1 MKAEIILK
9 LTELLQNKDVNA
21 INAEVNEQ
29 INSYKSLISEEKLKE
44 KPVEEET
51 TELEQT
57 EEQLSLILE
66 NRKMDTRI
74 EELIVTFKDRRK
86 AFKKKKEEEEKVN
99 LISKKAILNE
109 FVELVENEENIGA
122 AFAKRKEIQERW
134 RDIGNVPQ
142 SSFEG
147 IQAEYSRLNDF
158 FNYNINIYK
167 EIQEHDLKRNYSL
180 KNKII
185 FDLKELHN
193 EKSIK
198 TLQKSLNTLITDW
211 DEIGPTFQEK
221 WEELKE
227 NFWGNVNQLRD
238 KIKAFYVVQ
247 SEKLNLNLELKK
259 GLVLKAKEFSQLSLS
274 SIKDWNSETEKVVS
288 LQEEWKKIGPVA
300 REKNKEIWE
309 EFRAEFDLFFGKKND
324 YFKDLKKD
332 SSKNLNLKKDII
344 AKAQEIKLSDDWKN
358 TTIELK
364 KLQEN
369 WKNIGHSGKGEQKYW
384 AQFREACDFFFKNK
398 KEYFANRGT
407 IEADNLAKKK
417 GVIEEI
423 TKVKLPDNSNEAIQK
438 LKEFSTEFLEI
449 GNVPFKEKDVVYSVY
464 KAALDLQYD
473 KLKLDRKQ
481 KTTLTYKSKLD
492 GMVKK
497 GNSITIT
504 KEKDFLK
511 RKLNNLSTEIGQYEN
526 NIGFF
531 GTSKGADKMIAD
543 IQKKIDRN
551 KVEIE
556 TIKQKLKLISDVK

>member
-9 LTELLQNKDVNA
+9 LTELLQKEDFNA

-29 INSYKSLISEEKLKE
+29 IKTYKSLISEEKLKE
-44 KPVEEET
+44 KPVEEES
-51 TELEQT
+51 TEVEQT
-57 EEQLSLILE
+57 EEELALILD
-66 NRKMDTRI
+66 NRKMETRI

-142 SSFEG
+142 TSFEG

-198 TLQKSLNTLITDW
+198 TVQKSLNTLITDW

-247 SEKLNLNLELKK
+247 SEKLTANLELKK
-259 GLVLKAKEFSQLSLS
+259 VLVLKAKVFSQLSLS
-274 SIKDWNSETEKVVS
+274 SIKDWNSETEKVVA

-300 REKNKEIWE
+300 REKNKEIWD

-358 TTIELK
+358 TTVELK

-407 IEADNLAKKK
+407 IEADNLVKKK

-449 GNVPFKEKDVVYSVY
+449 GNVPFKEKDEVYNAY
-464 KAALDLQYD
+464 KAALDAQYD

-497 GNSITIT
+497 GNSSTIT

-531 GTSKGADKMIAD
+531 GISKGADKMIAD

>member
-29 INSYKSLISEEKLKE
+29 INSYKSLISEKKLKE

-449 GNVPFKEKDVVYSVY
+449 GNVPFKEKDLVYNAY

-492 GMVKK
+492 GMIKK

>member
-9 LTELLQNKDVNA
+9 LTELLQNKYVNA

-449 GNVPFKEKDVVYSVY
+449 GNVPFKEKDVVYNAY

>member
-9 LTELLQNKDVNA
+9 LTELLQNKDINA

-300 REKNKEIWE
+300 RERNKEIWE

-449 GNVPFKEKDVVYSVY
+449 GNVPFKEKDVVYNAY

>member
-247 SEKLNLNLELKK
+247 SEKLTANLELKQ

-449 GNVPFKEKDVVYSVY
+449 GNVPFKEKDVVYNAY

>member
-259 GLVLKAKEFSQLSLS
+259 GLVLKAKEFSQLSL
-274 SIKDWNSETEKVVS
+274 
-288 LQEEWKKIGPVA
+288 
-300 REKNKEIWE
+300 
-309 EFRAEFDLFFGKKND
+309 
-324 YFKDLKKD
+324 
-332 SSKNLNLKKDII
+332 
-344 AKAQEIKLSDDWKN
+344 
-358 TTIELK
+358 
-364 KLQEN
+364 
-369 WKNIGHSGKGEQKYW
+369 
-384 AQFREACDFFFKNK
+384 
-398 KEYFANRGT
+398 
-407 IEADNLAKKK
+407 
-417 GVIEEI
+417 
-423 TKVKLPDNSNEAIQK
+423 
-438 LKEFSTEFLEI
+438 
-449 GNVPFKEKDVVYSVY
+449 
-464 KAALDLQYD
+464 
-473 KLKLDRKQ
+473 
-481 KTTLTYKSKLD
+481 
-492 GMVKK
+492 
-497 GNSITIT
+497 
-504 KEKDFLK
+504 
-511 RKLNNLSTEIGQYEN
+511 
-526 NIGFF
+526 
-531 GTSKGADKMIAD
+531 
-543 IQKKIDRN
+543 
-551 KVEIE
+551 
-556 TIKQKLKLISDVK
+556 